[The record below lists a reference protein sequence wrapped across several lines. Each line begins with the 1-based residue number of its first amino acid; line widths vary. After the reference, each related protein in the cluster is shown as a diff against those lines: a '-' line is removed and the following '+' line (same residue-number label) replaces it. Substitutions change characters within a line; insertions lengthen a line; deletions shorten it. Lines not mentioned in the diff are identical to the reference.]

1 MTYEPVACGCLEQ
14 LMCEAAAAA
23 AAAPAY
29 SNSRMEENE
38 ECSVELVND
47 FSMKTE
53 RCALLREHLIL
64 IISIKRL

>member
-1 MTYEPVACGCLEQ
+1 
-14 LMCEAAAAA
+14 MCEEAAAA